1 MTDWNER
8 ITGALVARYFDSA
21 CEEDRSYLRLRVSA
35 LFPGFDTA
43 HPDEKESFLE
53 AAESLERKG
62 LAKLHWEKRG
72 KGERLKTLT
81 CENFEALF
89 EETGRSYPKPEVA
102 KIKAMLDAKAEDMIA
117 GMEKTQ
123 TTENIIALLKS
134 LSLSFSLR
142 EIGQGIDENAMAE
155 LVRFLDLSCRPD
167 RLKKV
172 TTRALSI
179 LLYSDSKRL
188 ENLISLCAPL
198 LARSQKAMPFE
209 YLVMPE
215 RSYPEALISGRL
227 IFECEDSDV
236 PMVNAGGVMLNIPLE
251 SATAFGRIRP
261 FSEKSEKTVLTIE
274 NKETFFA
281 LGSPRNNGEGENV
294 SRYDCF
300 LYVGGYPNRAA
311 AALIKILSASGF
323 AFFHA
328 GDLDPDGILILQNIG
343 DIAQKPVSPVRMDAD
358 TFDKYRPWA
367 RTLGKP
373 RLQQIRKIRG
383 GTSAIPEIA
392 GLLRR
397 IGETGLGVEQEII
410 DYR

>member
-1 MTDWNER
+1 VTDWNER

-102 KIKAMLDAKAEDMIA
+102 EIKAMLDAKAEDMIA

-155 LVRFLDLSCRPD
+155 LVRFLELSRRPD

-188 ENLISLCAPL
+188 ENLMSLCAPL

-209 YLVMPE
+209 QPE

-227 IFECEDSDV
+227 IFECENSDV
-236 PMVNAGGVMLNIPLE
+236 PMVNAGGVILNIPLE
-251 SATAFGRIRP
+251 SATAFGHIRP
-261 FSEKSEKTVLTIE
+261 FSEKSAKTVLTIE

-281 LGSPRNNGEGENV
+281 LGSPRNNGECENV

-311 AALIKILSASGF
+311 ATLIKILSASGF

-373 RLQQIRKIRG
+373 MLQQIKKIRG
-383 GTSAIPEIA
+383 ETSAIPEIA